1 MTQATGTA
9 VPGTTGPG
17 TTGPGTTGP
26 GTTGPGAAARG
37 RTRPRVPRVTLN
49 DDGQRHPMENSLS
62 IFALVAGIVAC
73 VLGFLANQH
82 GAGAWAHVGATW
94 LGLITLIVGLPA
106 QLFSATRT
114 ERMLIVTGLVAA
126 FVGVSLGLAHGG
138 LLP

>member
-1 MTQATGTA
+1 MSQATGAAVSQTA
-9 VPGTTGPG
+9 GP
-17 TTGPGTTGP
+17 
-26 GTTGPGAAARG
+26 AATAPPATAG
-37 RTRPRVPRVTLN
+37 RRARPRRPHLTLN
-49 DDGQRHPMENSLS
+49 DDGQPHPLMNSLS
-62 IFALVAGIVAC
+62 LFTLVAGLVAC

-82 GAGAWAHVGATW
+82 GAGSWAHVGATW

-106 QLFSATRT
+106 QLLSATRS

>member
-9 VPGTTGPG
+9 APGTTGS
-17 TTGPGTTGP
+17 
-26 GTTGPGAAARG
+26 GAAAQG
-37 RTRPRVPRVTLN
+37 PTRPQVTL
-49 DDGQRHPMENSLS
+49 DDGGQRHPLENSLS
-62 IFALVAGIVAC
+62 LFTLVAGIVAC

-82 GAGAWAHVGATW
+82 GTGAWAHVGATW

-126 FVGVSLGLAHGG
+126 FVGVCLGLAHGG

>member
-1 MTQATGTA
+1 MTQAAGAAGT
-9 VPGTTGPG
+9 PS
-17 TTGPGTTGP
+17 
-26 GTTGPGAAARG
+26 TGPGAAARG
-37 RTRPRVPRVTLN
+37 RARPRLPHLTLN

-62 IFALVAGIVAC
+62 LFTLAAGIVAC
-73 VLGFLANQH
+73 VLGFLAYQNVS
-82 GAGAWAHVGATW
+82 GAWTHVGATW
-94 LGLITLIVGLPA
+94 LGLIALIVGLPA

>member
-17 TTGPGTTGP
+17 TTGPG
-26 GTTGPGAAARG
+26 AAARG
-37 RTRPRVPRVTLN
+37 RTRLRRPHVTLN

-62 IFALVAGIVAC
+62 LFTLVAGIVAC

-94 LGLITLIVGLPA
+94 LGLISLLVGLPA
-106 QLFSATRT
+106 QLYSATRT

>member
-1 MTQATGTA
+1 MPDAARASMTQATGTA

-17 TTGPGTTGP
+17 TTG
-26 GTTGPGAAARG
+26 AAAPG
-37 RTRPRVPRVTLN
+37 RTRLRRPRVTLN

-62 IFALVAGIVAC
+62 LFTLVAGIVAC

-82 GAGAWAHVGATW
+82 GAGSWAHVGATW
-94 LGLITLIVGLPA
+94 LGLISLLVGLPA

>member
-1 MTQATGTA
+1 VPDAARAAMSQATGAAVSETTA
-9 VPGTTGPG
+9 PA
-17 TTGPGTTGP
+17 
-26 GTTGPGAAARG
+26 AAARG
-37 RTRPRVPRVTLN
+37 RARPRRPYLTLN
-49 DDGQRHPMENSLS
+49 DDGQRHPLMNSLS
-62 IFALVAGIVAC
+62 LFTLVAGLVAC

-94 LGLITLIVGLPA
+94 LGLITLVVGLPA
-106 QLFSATRT
+106 QLVSATRS

>member
-1 MTQATGTA
+1 VPDAARAAMSQATGAAVSETA
-9 VPGTTGPG
+9 AP
-17 TTGPGTTGP
+17 
-26 GTTGPGAAARG
+26 AATAGG
-37 RTRPRVPRVTLN
+37 RARPRRPYLTLN
-49 DDGQRHPMENSLS
+49 DDGQRHPLMNALSL
-62 IFALVAGIVAC
+62 FTLVAGLVAC

-94 LGLITLIVGLPA
+94 LGLIALVVGLPA
-106 QLFSATRT
+106 QLLSATRS